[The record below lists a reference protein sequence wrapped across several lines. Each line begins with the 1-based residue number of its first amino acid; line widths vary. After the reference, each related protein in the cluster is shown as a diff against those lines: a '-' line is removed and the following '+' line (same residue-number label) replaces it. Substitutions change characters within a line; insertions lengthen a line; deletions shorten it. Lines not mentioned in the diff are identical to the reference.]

1 MLIKYVCLN
10 YNCNDNRM
18 FKMLLVVM
26 YMKYKINDK
35 R

>member
-1 MLIKYVCLN
+1 
-10 YNCNDNRM
+10 M

-35 R
+35 KIKLNDFFFKR